1 MPIHHVKSAAEF
13 QKFINEKSHKAII
26 VKFTLSGCAACQHIK
41 QTYEELSILHKNV
54 NFLKV
59 YVNELHEVSSKYG
72 VRAMPTFQV
81 FENGK
86 KVKEIVGANKDNL
99 INLIKHYD

>member
-1 MPIHHVKSAAEF
+1 M
-13 QKFINEKSHKAII
+13 N
-26 VKFTLSGCAACQHIK
+26 
-41 QTYEELSILHKNV
+41 YDNNELSR
-54 NFLKV
+54 
-59 YVNELHEVSSKYG
+59 KYG

-99 INLIKHYD
+99 TN